1 MTKEPSPG
9 AEQRSIDSIFEGG
22 ERSGSITPGQRM
34 ADTFLRERK
43 STGFLLD
50 SGQPRRGH
58 MKLIREDTPAFL

>member
-1 MTKEPSPG
+1 MNKEPSPG
-9 AEQRSIDSIFEGG
+9 AEQRSIDGIFEDG

-43 STGFLLD
+43 STGVLPD
-50 SGQPRRGH
+50 SGRLRGH